1 MGKMSKSE
9 VVEWLNEIAER
20 SREAYLKTGDDIYRK
35 DNDCIMS
42 ALEIIGQ
49 SFAAKTDGVAVASCF
64 EEDVRLLRDLKEL
77 MVKKQVSAKNSESS
91 AKMMGRLMP
100 GVGFLMPA
108 VMGAVMDEADLL
120 RRVYVRM
127 GQLLEASR

>member
-1 MGKMSKSE
+1 MGKMNKSE
-9 VVEWLNEIAER
+9 VIEWLNEIAER
-20 SREAYLKTGDDIYRK
+20 SREAYVKTGDDIYRK

-49 SFAAKTDGVAVASCF
+49 AGECKVVFAVQCSGDDASLMS
-64 EEDVRLLRDLKEL
+64 ELRSMLE
-77 MVKKQVSAKNSESS
+77 KKQNSVKHSKES

-100 GVGFLMPA
+100 GAGIFMPA
-108 VMGAVMDEADLL
+108 VMGAVMDEADILQ
-120 RRVYVRM
+120 RVYVRM